1 MYIKGCFETLPSYE
15 FCHVMSDET
24 LCRFIQTVC
33 RFQAAADAGDETPKG
48 GDPYDGY
55 GGLGYD
61 ENDNDDDDVA
71 EELSAAHANAAA
83 AAAAASAARN
93 QVPYFIISLVV
104 NLAYAL
110 QSGWIAR

>member
-1 MYIKGCFETLPSYE
+1 MR
-15 FCHVMSDET
+15 H
-24 LCRFIQTVC
+24 CRFIQTLC

-93 QVPYFIISLVV
+93 QVPYFMISPFAVV
-104 NLAYAL
+104 SFAW
-110 QSGWIAR
+110 G

>member
-1 MYIKGCFETLPSYE
+1 MDMT
-15 FCHVMSDET
+15 DEDEKPCKSI
-24 LCRFIQTVC
+24 LSLSEN
-33 RFQAAADAGDETPKG
+33 QAAADGGDETPK

-83 AAAAASAARN
+83 AAAAASAARI
-93 QVPYFIISLVV
+93 QVPYL
-104 NLAYAL
+104 
-110 QSGWIAR
+110 

>member
-1 MYIKGCFETLPSYE
+1 MRPS
-15 FCHVMSDET
+15 T
-24 LCRFIQTVC
+24 IQTLC
-33 RFQAAADAGDETPKG
+33 RFQAAAEAGDETPKG

-93 QVPYFIISLVV
+93 QVPYFMISLVV
-104 NLAYAL
+104 NLTYDLRPGQIAAIREVDMPFAVVSFAL
-110 QSGWIAR
+110 G